1 MSNID
6 IQFNES
12 ELNSAFML
20 GLDLK
25 SGDKLTKTYN
35 YSSDG
40 DDIFRIASMTKV
52 ITTVAALQQVES
64 GKIGINDPLNNI
76 VPELANVPALDEEGN
91 ICKSDAE
98 ISIKHLITHTGG
110 FGYFFTS
117 EELNE
122 HLGKAPIGKD
132 LIQHQMSLRLFRP
145 GEGFRYGTNID
156 WLGKVVE
163 VLSGKSLEEYFREHI
178 SGPLEMNSTWFN
190 PPKHLNERVVD
201 YYFKDKTKY
210 NLAGSR
216 IPEKSE
222 FFSGGGGLLSSA
234 NDYLKFLTCLI
245 NWGKTGDL
253 EILKEET
260 VKSMFKDQLPENIN
274 LSFPS
279 ISFNHPWIGK
289 GDFISDLDGCRWGYG
304 WALEAGNKNSLRSNG
319 AAFWAGLFNSYFTI
333 DPWKKVIVIYFS
345 QFFPFNDKDAYSLYR
360 AFEHEVYSIGN
371 NQK

>member
-1 MSNID
+1 MSRID
-6 IQFNES
+6 LKFSES
-12 ELNSAFML
+12 QLNSAFMI
-20 GLDLK
+20 GLNIQ

-52 ITTVAALQQVES
+52 LTTVAALQQVES
-64 GKIGINDPLNNI
+64 GIIGINDPLDNI
-76 VPELANVPALDEEGN
+76 VPELADVPSLDKEGN
-91 ICKSDAE
+91 ICQSDAK

-117 EELNE
+117 EELNK

-132 LIQHQMSLRLFRP
+132 LIQHQMSLRIFPP
-145 GEGFRYGTNID
+145 GESFRYGTNID

-163 VLSGKSLEEYFREHI
+163 VLSGKSLEKYFRDHI
-178 SGPLEMNSTWFN
+178 TEPLKMDSTWFN
-190 PPKHLNERVVD
+190 PPAHLNERIVD

-210 NLAGSR
+210 NLAGKR
-216 IPEKSE
+216 IPEKSN

-245 NWGKTGDL
+245 HWGKAGSF
-253 EILKEET
+253 EMLKEET
-260 VKSMFKDQLPENIN
+260 VKTMFEDQLPGNID

-279 ISFNHPWIGK
+279 ISFNHPWIGD

-304 WALEAGNKNSLRSNG
+304 WALESNKKKSLRSNG
-319 AAFWAGLFNSYFTI
+319 AAFWAGLYNSYFTI
-333 DPWKKVIVIYFS
+333 DPWKKVIIIYFS
-345 QFFPFNDKDAYSLYR
+345 QFFPFNDKDAYSLYK
-360 AFEHEVYSIGN
+360 AFENEVYLSVT
-371 NQK
+371 